1 MFLDRDEETLC
12 TNCKKSAEVKEDIRG
27 ILESISK

>member
-12 TNCKKSAEVKEDIRG
+12 TNCKKSEELKSDIRG
-27 ILESISK
+27 ILETIS